1 MLLHAFIHHLRNLIG
16 LRRRRPVIVIDRLPP
31 NFLRV

>member
-1 MLLHAFIHHLRNLIG
+1 MVHAFIHSLRNLLG
-16 LRRRRPVIVIDRLPP
+16 LRRRRPIIVIDRLPP